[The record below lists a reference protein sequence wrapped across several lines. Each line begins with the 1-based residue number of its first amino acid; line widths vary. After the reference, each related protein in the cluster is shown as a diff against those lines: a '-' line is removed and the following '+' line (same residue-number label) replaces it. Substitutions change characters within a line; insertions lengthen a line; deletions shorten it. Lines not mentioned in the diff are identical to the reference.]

1 MTIPNE
7 RGFLPPASDSPASDS
22 PARDSPDGVDL
33 DRVWA
38 GIAAGVWRRHP
49 GWVERAAARLLR
61 SPGLARALVTTPSL
75 LLPWLISTVVVF
87 GVGALVSTGPGQP
100 LVWLIAPGAAAVAI
114 AFAYGP
120 GTDPAWELSLS
131 CAVPDRMVLFARGL
145 AVFAV
150 NAALG
155 VLASTV
161 SGAAVAL
168 TFGWL
173 VPMTAVCAL
182 ALAVSVTVRSASA
195 GAGAGVAAWTIT
207 VLASQAASGQA
218 TAAATNVR
226 LYLPCLAAA
235 VCCAAVI
242 GYATRLQREFK

>member
-1 MTIPNE
+1 MTIPNDPG
-7 RGFLPPASDSPASDS
+7 RLPPAL
-22 PARDSPDGVDL
+22 DSPDGVDL

-38 GIAAGVWRRHP
+38 GVAAEVWRRHP
-49 GWVERAAARLLR
+49 GWAERTAARLLR

-75 LLPWLISTVVVF
+75 LLPWLISTVVAF
-87 GVGALVSTGPGQP
+87 GVGALVSLGPGQP
-100 LVWLIAPGAAAVAI
+100 LVWLIAPGVAAVGI

-131 CAVPDRMVLFARGL
+131 CAVPDRVVLFARGM

-155 VLASTV
+155 LLASTV
-161 SGAAVAL
+161 SGAAAAL

-182 ALAVSVTVRSASA
+182 ALAVTVTVRSASV

-207 VLASQAASGQA
+207 VLASQTASGQP
-218 TAAATNVR
+218 TAAATNVHA
-226 LYLPCLAAA
+226 YLPYLAVAA
-235 VCCAAVI
+235 CCAAVV
-242 GYATRLQREFK
+242 GYATRPQREFN

>member
-1 MTIPNE
+1 MSIPNDPG
-7 RGFLPPASDSPASDS
+7 RLPPVHDSPG
-22 PARDSPDGVDL
+22 GVDL

-38 GIAAGVWRRHP
+38 GVAAEVWRRHP
-49 GWVERAAARLLR
+49 GWAERAASRLLR

-75 LLPWLISTVVVF
+75 LLPWLISTVVAF
-87 GVGALVSTGPGQP
+87 GVGALVSIGPGQP
-100 LVWLIAPGAAAVAI
+100 LVWLIAPGVAAVGI

-131 CAVPDRMVLFARGL
+131 CAVPDRVVLFARGV

-155 VLASTV
+155 LLASTV
-161 SGAAVAL
+161 SGAAAAL

-182 ALAVSVTVRSASA
+182 ALAVTVTARSAA
-195 GAGAGVAAWTIT
+195 IGAGAGVVAWTIT
-207 VLASQAASGQA
+207 VLASQTASGQP
-218 TAAATNVR
+218 TAAATNVDA
-226 LYLPCLAAA
+226 YLPYLAVAA
-235 VCCAAVI
+235 CCAAVV
-242 GYATRLQREFK
+242 GYATRPQREFQ

>member
-1 MTIPNE
+1 MTIPNDPG
-7 RGFLPPASDSPASDS
+7 RPPSALDSPG
-22 PARDSPDGVDL
+22 GVDL

-38 GIAAGVWRRHP
+38 AVAAEVWRRRP
-49 GWVERAAARLLR
+49 GLVERTAARLLR

-75 LLPWLISTVVVF
+75 LLPWLISTVVAF
-87 GVGALVSTGPGQP
+87 GVGTLVSIGPGQP
-100 LVWLIAPGAAAVAI
+100 LVWLIAPGVAGVGI

-131 CAVPDRMVLFARGL
+131 CAVPDRMVLFARGM

-155 VLASTV
+155 LLASTV
-161 SGAAVAL
+161 SGAAAAL

-182 ALAVSVTVRSASA
+182 ALAVAVTVRSASV
-195 GAGAGVAAWTIT
+195 GAGAGVVAWTIT
-207 VLASQAASGQA
+207 VLASQTASGQA
-218 TAAATNVR
+218 TAAATNVHV
-226 LYLPCLAAA
+226 YLPYLAVA
-235 VCCAAVI
+235 VCCAAIV
-242 GYATRLQREFK
+242 GYATRPQREL

>member
-1 MTIPNE
+1 MTIPNDPG
-7 RGFLPPASDSPASDS
+7 RLPPAL
-22 PARDSPDGVDL
+22 DSPDGVDL

-38 GIAAGVWRRHP
+38 GVAAQVWRRHP
-49 GWVERAAARLLR
+49 GWTERTAARLLR

-75 LLPWLISTVVVF
+75 LLPWLISTVVAF
-87 GVGALVSTGPGQP
+87 GVGALVSIGPGQP
-100 LVWLIAPGAAAVAI
+100 LVWLIAPGVAAVGI

-131 CAVPDRMVLFARGL
+131 CAVPDRMVLFARGA

-155 VLASTV
+155 LLASTV
-161 SGAAVAL
+161 SGAAAAL

-173 VPMTAVCAL
+173 VPMTAVSAL
-182 ALAVSVTVRSASA
+182 ALAVSVTARSASV

-207 VLASQAASGQA
+207 VLASQTASGQA
-218 TAAATNVR
+218 TAAATNMHV
-226 LYLPCLAAA
+226 YLPYLAVA
-235 VCCAAVI
+235 VCCAAVV
-242 GYATRLQREFK
+242 GYATRPQREF

>member
-1 MTIPNE
+1 MTNPYDPGPNDPG
-7 RGFLPPASDSPASDS
+7 RLPPAHDP
-22 PARDSPDGVDL
+22 PGGVDL

-38 GIAAGVWRRHP
+38 AVAAEVWRRHP
-49 GWVERAAARLLR
+49 GLVERTAARLLR

-75 LLPWLISTVVVF
+75 LLPWLISTVVAF
-87 GVGALVSTGPGQP
+87 GVGALVTIGPGQP
-100 LVWLIAPGAAAVAI
+100 LVWLIAPGAAAVGI

-131 CAVPDRMVLFARGL
+131 CAVPDRVVLFARGM

-155 VLASTV
+155 LLASAV
-161 SGAAVAL
+161 SGAAAAL

-195 GAGAGVAAWTIT
+195 GAGAGVAAWAIT
-207 VLASQAASGQA
+207 VLASQTASGQA
-218 TAAATNVR
+218 TATATNVHA
-226 LYLPCLAAA
+226 YLPYLAVAA
-235 VCCAAVI
+235 CCAAI
-242 GYATRLQREFK
+242 AGYATRPQREF

>member
-1 MTIPNE
+1 MTIPNDPG
-7 RGFLPPASDSPASDS
+7 RPPPAL
-22 PARDSPDGVDL
+22 DSPDGVDL

-38 GIAAGVWRRHP
+38 AVAAEVWRRHP
-49 GWVERAAARLLR
+49 DWVERTAARLLR

-75 LLPWLISTVVVF
+75 LLPWLISTVAAF
-87 GVGALVSTGPGQP
+87 GVGALVSLGPGQP
-100 LVWLIAPGAAAVAI
+100 LVWLIAPGVAAVGI

-131 CAVPDRMVLFARGL
+131 CAVPDRMVLFARGT

-155 VLASTV
+155 LLASTV
-161 SGAAVAL
+161 SGAAAAL

-182 ALAVSVTVRSASA
+182 ALAVSVTVRSASV

-207 VLASQAASGQA
+207 VLASQTASGQA
-218 TAAATNVR
+218 AAAATNVHV
-226 LYLPCLAAA
+226 YLPYLAVA
-235 VCCAAVI
+235 VCCAAI
-242 GYATRLQREFK
+242 TGYATRPQREL

>member
-1 MTIPNE
+1 MTIPNDP
-7 RGFLPPASDSPASDS
+7 GPLPPAHDP
-22 PARDSPDGVDL
+22 PARVDL
-33 DRVWA
+33 DRVWV
-38 GIAAGVWRRHP
+38 GVAAEVWRRHP
-49 GWVERAAARLLR
+49 GRIERTAARLLR

-75 LLPWLISTVVVF
+75 LLPWLISTAVAF
-87 GVGALVSTGPGQP
+87 GVGALVSIGPGQS
-100 LVWLIAPGAAAVAI
+100 LVWLIAPGVAAVGL

-131 CAVPDRMVLFARGL
+131 CAVPDRIVLLARGL

-155 VLASTV
+155 LIASTV

-182 ALAVSVTVRSASA
+182 ALAVTVTVRSAA
-195 GAGAGVAAWTIT
+195 VGAGAGVAAWTIT
-207 VLASQAASGQA
+207 VLASQAVSGQD
-218 TAAATNVR
+218 TAAATNVHA
-226 LYLPCLAAA
+226 YLPYLAVAA
-235 VCCAAVI
+235 CCAAIV
-242 GYATRLQREFK
+242 GYATRPQREF

>member
-1 MTIPNE
+1 MTIPNDPG
-7 RGFLPPASDSPASDS
+7 RLPPAL
-22 PARDSPDGVDL
+22 DSPDGVDL

-38 GIAAGVWRRHP
+38 GVAAQVWRRHP
-49 GWVERAAARLLR
+49 GWTERTAARLLR

-75 LLPWLISTVVVF
+75 LMPWLISTVVAF
-87 GVGALVSTGPGQP
+87 GVGALVSIGPGQP
-100 LVWLIAPGAAAVAI
+100 LVWLIAPGVAAVGI

-131 CAVPDRMVLFARGL
+131 CAVPDRMVLFARGA

-155 VLASTV
+155 LLASTV
-161 SGAAVAL
+161 SGAAAAL

-173 VPMTAVCAL
+173 VPMTAVSAL
-182 ALAVSVTVRSASA
+182 ALAVSVTARSASV

-207 VLASQAASGQA
+207 VLASQTASGQA
-218 TAAATNVR
+218 TAAATNMHV
-226 LYLPCLAAA
+226 YLPYLAVA
-235 VCCAAVI
+235 VCCAAVV
-242 GYATRLQREFK
+242 GYATRPQREF

>member
-1 MTIPNE
+1 MTIPNDPG
-7 RGFLPPASDSPASDS
+7 RLPPAL
-22 PARDSPDGVDL
+22 DSPDGVDL

-38 GIAAGVWRRHP
+38 GVAAQVWRRHP
-49 GWVERAAARLLR
+49 GWTERTAARLLR

-75 LLPWLISTVVVF
+75 LLPWMISTVVAF
-87 GVGALVSTGPGQP
+87 GVGALVSIGPGQP
-100 LVWLIAPGAAAVAI
+100 LVWLIAPGVAAVGI

-131 CAVPDRMVLFARGL
+131 CAVPDRMVLFARAA

-155 VLASTV
+155 LLASTV
-161 SGAAVAL
+161 SGAAAAL

-173 VPMTAVCAL
+173 VPMTAVSAL
-182 ALAVSVTVRSASA
+182 ALAVSVTARSASV

-207 VLASQAASGQA
+207 VLASQTASGQA
-218 TAAATNVR
+218 TAAATNMHV
-226 LYLPCLAAA
+226 YLPYLAVA
-235 VCCAAVI
+235 VCCAAIV
-242 GYATRLQREFK
+242 GYATRPQREL

>member
-1 MTIPNE
+1 MTIPNDPG
-7 RGFLPPASDSPASDS
+7 RLPPAHDS
-22 PARDSPDGVDL
+22 PARDSREGVDL

-38 GIAAGVWRRHP
+38 GVAAEVWRRHP
-49 GWVERAAARLLR
+49 GWVERTAARLLR

-75 LLPWLISTVVVF
+75 LLPWLISTVVAF
-87 GVGALVSTGPGQP
+87 GVGALVSLGPGQP
-100 LVWLIAPGAAAVAI
+100 LVWLIAPGVAAVGI

-131 CAVPDRMVLFARGL
+131 CAVPDRTVLFARGI

-155 VLASTV
+155 LLASTV
-161 SGAAVAL
+161 SGAAAAL

-182 ALAVSVTVRSASA
+182 ALAVTVTVRSASV

-207 VLASQAASGQA
+207 VLASQAASGQP
-218 TAAATNVR
+218 TAAATNAHA
-226 LYLPCLAAA
+226 YLPYLAAA
-235 VCCAAVI
+235 VGCAAVV
-242 GYATRLQREFK
+242 GYATRPQREL